1 MDLENFENVK
11 MVWWQMTLFVIVT
24 RLLSVAKG
32 GNAFNYVILVIVVNI
47 RSHWNNHFLFALVL
61 LNMIME
67 KIAQTILVLK
77 NNWKVNEDEVT
88 WK

>member
-1 MDLENFENVK
+1 

-32 GNAFNYVILVIVVNI
+32 GNALNYVILVIVVNI

>member
-1 MDLENFENVK
+1 

-32 GNAFNYVILVIVVNI
+32 GNALNYVILVIVVNI
-47 RSHWNNHFLFALVL
+47 RSHWNNHFLFTLVL

>member
-1 MDLENFENVK
+1 
-11 MVWWQMTLFVIVT
+11 
-24 RLLSVAKG
+24 
-32 GNAFNYVILVIVVNI
+32 
-47 RSHWNNHFLFALVL
+47 LVL

>member
-47 RSHWNNHFLFALVL
+47 RSH
-61 LNMIME
+61 
-67 KIAQTILVLK
+67 
-77 NNWKVNEDEVT
+77 
-88 WK
+88 